1 MTELSR
7 RTALGLIPAGIG
19 LAACGGA
26 SASTNPAQIVRDL
39 TVARPGQRAAAA
51 GFVVMRAGIILAS
64 QYYGYSSGLSAQEK
78 EAGIKRRPF
87 SLHSPFRAASVSKL
101 ATAMIGAVLQN
112 EGDLDFDA
120 DISTILPN
128 LPRHPRYPDIAI
140 TMRMLLSHT
149 AGMKDPEAYWVTHP
163 GSIDA
168 LYTPDLYNL
177 DRVPGRDFEY
187 CNLGYGIA
195 ATAFEVATGQR
206 FDELF
211 FNIFNPIPMDAGF
224 NWSRVGTLQRSR
236 GTTLYRE
243 TAEGWQVQTDGPET
257 LLRLE
262 PSSLIEDGAS
272 VSTYTPGQNGTL
284 FSPQGGLRASLIDL
298 AQIAQLFTNSPQL
311 TDPVWTLNEDAS
323 NGVHDQRYFT
333 QFGTGVHIHPA
344 DESPWPGQTMW
355 GHHGEAYGLYAGAW
369 YLPHLNISVSYAV
382 TGTPETPPSRSEVH
396 PALNTFTE
404 PLLRAARLAYEK
416 KR

>member
-7 RTALGLIPAGIG
+7 RTALGLIPAGMG

-39 TVARPGQRAAAA
+39 TVARAGQRAAAA
-51 GFVVMRAGIILAS
+51 GFVVMRAGMILAS
-64 QYYGYSSGLSAQEK
+64 QHFGYASGLSAGEK
-78 EAGIKRRPF
+78 DAGIKQRPF

-120 DISTILPN
+120 DLREHLPS
-128 LPRHPRYPDIAI
+128 LPRHPRHPDTAI

-149 AGMKDPEAYWVTHP
+149 AGMKDPERYWVAHP
-163 GSIDA
+163 GSIRE
-168 LYTPDLYNL
+168 LYTPDLYNR
-177 DRVPGRDFEY
+177 DSEPGRDFEY

-224 NWSRVGTLQRSR
+224 NWSRVGELKRSQ
-236 GTTLYRE
+236 GATLYRE
-243 TAEGWQVQTDGPET
+243 TAEGWQVQTDGPDI
-257 LLRLE
+257 LLGRAPAILT
-262 PSSLIEDGAS
+262 EDGADADL
-272 VSTYTPGQNGTL
+272 YTPGQNGTL

-298 AQIAQLFTNSPQL
+298 AMIAQLFTNTPQL
-311 TDPVWTLNEDAS
+311 TDPVWTLNADAS
-323 NGVHDQRYFT
+323 NGIHDQRYFT

-344 DESPWPGQTMW
+344 EESPWPGQTMW

-369 YLPHLNISVSYAV
+369 YLPDLDISLSYAV
-382 TGTPETPPSRSEVH
+382 TGTPETPPARSKAH

-404 PLLRAARLAYEK
+404 PLLRAARFAYEK